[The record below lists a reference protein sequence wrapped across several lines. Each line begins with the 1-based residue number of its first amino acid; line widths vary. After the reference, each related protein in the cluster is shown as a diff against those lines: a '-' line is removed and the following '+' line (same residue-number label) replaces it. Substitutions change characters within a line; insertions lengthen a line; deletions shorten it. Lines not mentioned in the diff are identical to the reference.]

1 MKRIIIHGLKP
12 YFRSFVAAI
21 QGLEEKQSRM
31 MDKLCI
37 QKKAMENIDHQV
49 TNGIEKALTEIKVMK
64 RKRRPTIMRN
74 RSHMRK
80 DQ

>member
-1 MKRIIIHGLKP
+1 
-12 YFRSFVAAI
+12 
-21 QGLEEKQSRM
+21 M

-80 DQ
+80 D